1 MLNQAPEFLAD
12 DGLSNLFMRNVEWFE
27 DMMVKKM
34 VEYDIELLNEE
45 EAKQVP
51 NVNQQVLKISK

>member
-1 MLNQAPEFLAD
+1 V
-12 DGLSNLFMRNVEWFE
+12 NLLVGDSSPARKELGWVPRISF